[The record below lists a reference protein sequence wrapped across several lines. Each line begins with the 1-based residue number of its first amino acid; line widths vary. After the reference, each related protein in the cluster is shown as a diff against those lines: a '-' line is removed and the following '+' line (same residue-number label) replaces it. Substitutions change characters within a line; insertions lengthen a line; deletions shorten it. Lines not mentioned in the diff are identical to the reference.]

1 MSKLKI
7 LVVDDEPGIRSG
19 IIRILKNFKVDY
31 AFMEEN
37 IGFDIIEAETGEIGI
52 EMINN
57 EKPDIV
63 LLDNKLPGM
72 QGVEVLDYINENKI
86 NTIVVMITSY
96 ASLDIAVR
104 ATKNGAY
111 DFIPKPFTPQELK
124 YSIESIAKHIFI
136 KKMSDTLSLGQKQ
149 MRYDFIKALSLELK
163 KPIAKIDEDI
173 NIIENKIYGDNI
185 NDYEKNIKS
194 ITLNFKNLKNFI
206 NDFSDLT
213 QLETGMYNRVI
224 KTHDIIKIAKK
235 SIEKIKK
242 PAHEKG
248 IEIVFEAPEKILHNV
263 YDAEVETVF
272 DNLLS
277 NALKYNLENGKIEFK
292 ITDFDDIIKITIS
305 DTGIGMEKSDITKL
319 FNEFVRIKNEKTKDI
334 IGNGLGLSIVKR
346 ITELYKGEINV
357 YSNIG
362 KGTTFIITLPK
373 NI

>member
-63 LLDNKLPGM
+63 LLDYKLPGM
-72 QGVEVLDYINENKI
+72 QGVEVLDYINKNKI

>member
-1 MSKLKI
+1 
-7 LVVDDEPGIRSG
+7 
-19 IIRILKNFKVDY
+19 
-31 AFMEEN
+31 
-37 IGFDIIEAETGEIGI
+37 
-52 EMINN
+52 
-57 EKPDIV
+57 
-63 LLDNKLPGM
+63 
-72 QGVEVLDYINENKI
+72 
-86 NTIVVMITSY
+86 
-96 ASLDIAVR
+96 
-104 ATKNGAY
+104 
-111 DFIPKPFTPQELK
+111 
-124 YSIESIAKHIFI
+124 
-136 KKMSDTLSLGQKQ
+136 
-149 MRYDFIKALSLELK
+149 
-163 KPIAKIDEDI
+163 
-173 NIIENKIYGDNI
+173 
-185 NDYEKNIKS
+185 
-194 ITLNFKNLKNFI
+194 
-206 NDFSDLT
+206 
-213 QLETGMYNRVI
+213 MYNRVI

>member
-7 LVVDDEPGIRSG
+7 LVIDDEAGIRSG

-37 IGFDIIEAETGEIGI
+37 ISFDILEAETGEIGLEI
-52 EMINN
+52 INN
-57 EKPDIV
+57 DKPDIV
-63 LLDNKLPGM
+63 LLDNKLPGI
-72 QGVEVLDYINENKI
+72 QGIEVLDYINEKKI
-86 NTIVVMITSY
+86 DTIVVMITSY

-124 YSIESIAKHIFI
+124 FSIESIAKHIFI
-136 KKMSDTLSLGQKQ
+136 KKMSDTLSFGQKQ
-149 MRYDFIKALSLELK
+149 VRYDFIKALSLELN
-163 KPIAKIDEDI
+163 KPIAEIDEHI
-173 NIIENKIYGDNI
+173 APIENKIYGDDI
-185 NDYEKNIKS
+185 SDYEKDIKS
-194 ITLNFKNLKNFI
+194 ITLNFKNLKSFI
-206 NDFSDLT
+206 NDFFDLT
-213 QLETGMYNRVI
+213 QLETGMYNRTI
-224 KTHDIIKIAKK
+224 KTIDIIQIVKK
-235 SIEKIKK
+235 CLAKIKK
-242 PAHEKG
+242 PAYEKG
-248 IEIVFEAPEKILHNV
+248 IEIVFNAPDKIFHNV
-263 YDAEVETVF
+263 YDAEIEAVF

-277 NALKYNLENGKIEFK
+277 NALKFNVENGKIDLK
-292 ITDFDDIIKITIS
+292 IIDLDDIIKIKIT

-319 FNEFVRIKNEKTKDI
+319 FNEFVRIKTEKTKDI

-373 NI
+373 HI